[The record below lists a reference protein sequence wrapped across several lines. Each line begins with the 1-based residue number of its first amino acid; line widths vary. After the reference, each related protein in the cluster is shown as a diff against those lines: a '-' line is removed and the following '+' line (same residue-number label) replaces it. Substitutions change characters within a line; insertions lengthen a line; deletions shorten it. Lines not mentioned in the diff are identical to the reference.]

1 MYLVKGR
8 SNFKCLYAALI
19 GRKIIEEVPKYSSL
33 QDFNTLN
40 ASKSKKPGS
49 DRIKGD
55 SFENEVQLMKPEVS
69 KIILHVFNHIF
80 KILCVFV

>member
-1 MYLVKGR
+1 MIKTVNVNVNYIHTV
-8 SNFKCLYAALI
+8 LI
-19 GRKIIEEVPKYSSL
+19 GRKIIEEVPKFSSL

-55 SFENEVQLMKPEVS
+55 SFENEVQLVKPEVS
-69 KIILHVFNHIF
+69 MHISNYKSHF
-80 KILCVFV
+80 FI